1 MGVVGN
7 SAMSAF
13 EKRAVFS
20 LTSLYAFRM
29 LGLFMVVP
37 VLVLYGDQYQGSTPF
52 LLGLALG
59 IYGLTQALLQIP
71 FGAMSDRFGR
81 KPIIAMGLVIFALGS
96 VVAASS
102 DTVYGLIVGRAMQGA
117 GAIAGAIM
125 AMVGDLTGERQ
136 RTKAMASIGMAIG
149 VSFAVAIVLG
159 PAIANWWGLDGIFW
173 LTAILALAGIGI
185 LVGFVPPV
193 PSVSK
198 LPPLPITHVLFQADL
213 QRLNFSIFALHFCL
227 MASFVVVPS
236 LLLSSVSISRED
248 HWMIYLPVMLLSF
261 VLMVPFIIWSE
272 KNKKHKSLMIIA
284 ATTILASQFGFAWGD
299 NWFVVVSLLVFFVGF
314 NLLEASLPSM
324 LTRVAPMRSK
334 GAASGVYSSFQFM
347 GTFAGGTC
355 GGWLLGFANQE
366 TLFYLCAGL
375 LVLVIWVVNGLKVPA
390 AATTI
395 FVDLHPER
403 IGVAEQSISMLAG
416 VREVI
421 VIEAQAVASIRIDE
435 ALFSNQQL
443 DLLSLDAPLTEMG

>member
-198 LPPLPITHVLFQADL
+198 LPPLPIAHVLFQADL

-284 ATTILASQFGFAWGD
+284 AATILASQFGFAWGD

>member
-81 KPIIAMGLVIFALGS
+81 KPIIAVGLVIFALGS

-198 LPPLPITHVLFQADL
+198 LPPLPIAHVLFQADL

>member
-81 KPIIAMGLVIFALGS
+81 KPIIAAGLVIFALGS
-96 VVAASS
+96 VVAACSE
-102 DTVYGLIVGRAMQGA
+102 TVYGLILGRAMQGA

-173 LTAILALAGIGI
+173 VTAILALAGIGI

-193 PSVSK
+193 PRMGK
-198 LPPLPITHVLFQADL
+198 LPPLPISHVLFQADL

-236 LLLSSVSISRED
+236 LLLSSVSIAREH

-261 VLMVPFIIWSE
+261 VLMVPFIIWGE
-272 KNKKHKSLMIIA
+272 KNRKHKTLMIIA

-299 NWFVVVSLLVFFVGF
+299 NWAVVVSLLVFFVGF

-334 GAASGVYSSFQFM
+334 GAASGVYSSFQFL

-355 GGWLLGFANQE
+355 GGWLLGFADQE
-366 TLFYLCAGL
+366 ILFYLCAGL
-375 LVLVIWVVNGLKVPA
+375 LVLVVWVVSGLKVPA
-390 AATTI
+390 AAATI

-403 IGVAEQSISMLAG
+403 IAGAEKGISMLAG

-421 VIEAQAVASIRIDE
+421 VIEAQSVASIRIDE
-435 ALFSNQQL
+435 ALFSSQQL